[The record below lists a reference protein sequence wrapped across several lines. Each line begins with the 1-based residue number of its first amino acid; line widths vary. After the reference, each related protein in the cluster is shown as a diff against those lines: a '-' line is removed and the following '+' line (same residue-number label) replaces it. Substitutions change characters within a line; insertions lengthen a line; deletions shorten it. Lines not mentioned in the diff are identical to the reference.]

1 MVFTHGKHV
10 NILHDHHLIMVFI
23 KDCVIQDICR
33 YNNKSRR
40 SDWSPSG
47 ERYDTWWHHEIII
60 FHPVRSSCCGPVS
73 FLLAHIIV
81 QTYPVLSHGNA
92 LSFLVGFF
100 HFLPAYLREGFRGN
114 MANWWWGF
122 RGLLR
127 CDSHLRCCH
136 LCSHSAIKRAESN
149 PFAGCF
155 YVYYHFSNRCIHQVS
170 QNEIKLIFWHFLK
183 TWAVFVQF
191 FNFL

>member
-23 KDCVIQDICR
+23 KDCIIQDICR

-81 QTYPVLSHGNA
+81 QTYPVLSRGNA
-92 LSFLVGFF
+92 LSFLVRLFN
-100 HFLPAYLREGFRGN
+100 FLAAYLREGFRGN
-114 MANWWWGF
+114 IADWWLQGHVEMWLSYV
-122 RGLLR
+122 LLP
-127 CDSHLRCCH
+127 L
-136 LCSHSAIKRAESN
+136 LCSHCAIKRAKRN
-149 PFAGCF
+149 PFSGCF

-170 QNEIKLIFWHFLK
+170 QH
-183 TWAVFVQF
+183 
-191 FNFL
+191 